1 MFDLTGR
8 VALVTGAGQSI
19 GAGIAT
25 TLAAAGAAI
34 AVNDLHE
41 DRAETTAESIRAG
54 GAAARAVPFDVTDPS
69 AVADGVATVAEA
81 LGPVDILV
89 NNAGIAEGA
98 GTRFILDDGYDID
111 YWSKW
116 IDLNLHGVIHCCKAV
131 LPGMVAGRFGRIVT
145 VSSGAGTQGLA
156 IGMSAYAAGKGGAI
170 SFMRHLAME
179 TAEHGITANTLALG
193 MMDNTADR
201 LMPEQVRRLNPVGRL
216 GTGRDVGAAI
226 VWLAA
231 EGSWVTG
238 QTIQLNGGAATT

>member
-8 VALVTGAGQSI
+8 VALVTGAGQSV
-19 GAGIAT
+19 GADIAT
-25 TLAAAGAAI
+25 TLAEAGATV

-41 DRAETTAESIRAG
+41 DRGETTAELIRAADG
-54 GAAARAVPFDVTDPS
+54 AARAVSFDVTDPG
-69 AVADGVATVAEA
+69 AVADGVATVAED

-98 GTRFILDDGYDID
+98 GTRFVLDDDYDTE

-116 IDLNLHGVIHCCKAV
+116 IDLNLHGVMHCCKAV
-131 LPGMVAGRFGRIVT
+131 LPGMVAGSFGRIVT

-170 SFMRHLAME
+170 SFMRHLALE
-179 TAEHGITANTLALG
+179 TAERGITANTLALG
-193 MMDNTADR
+193 MMDNTAGR
-201 LMPEQVRRLNPVGRL
+201 LMPEQVRKINPVGRL

-238 QTIQLNGGAATT
+238 QTIQLNGGATTT